1 MKLLTD
7 TKHSPSK
14 TGALVLAITFLLSAA
29 CATNNVKTLRID
41 TRHIEAIGYMPV
53 EITNMMYDLGY
64 DLLPDPNP
72 ARAVEKYE
80 QYRMH
85 FRARDSSDIRID
97 VHIRMTDNV
106 TGIHFYEKGKQQ
118 LGETAR
124 QRYGALKRRVDIQFG
139 RDHIVEGRSLRTP

>member
-1 MKLLTD
+1 MKLLIC
-7 TKHSPSK
+7 TKRASLI
-14 TGALVLAITFLLSAA
+14 TGALLLAATLLLSAA

-41 TRHIEAIGYMPV
+41 TRQIEAIGYMPV

-64 DLLPDPNP
+64 DLVPDPDP
-72 ARAVEKYE
+72 AKTVENTE

-85 FRARDSSDIRID
+85 FRARDASGIRID

-118 LGETAR
+118 LGKAAL
-124 QRYGALKRRVDIQFG
+124 QRYGILKRRVDVQFG
-139 RDHIVEGRSLRTP
+139 QDHISEGRSLRTP